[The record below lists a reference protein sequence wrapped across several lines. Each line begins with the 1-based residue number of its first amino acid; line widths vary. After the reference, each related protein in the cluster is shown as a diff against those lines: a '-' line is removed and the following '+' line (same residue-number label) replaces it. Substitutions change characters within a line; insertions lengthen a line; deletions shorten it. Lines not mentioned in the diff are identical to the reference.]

1 MNSLER
7 YTSGFDERLEPPME
21 SMDDFS
27 RSFAA
32 EIVFNAVLKR
42 LYDTSTKMLRRD
54 IDYALWRRYYAHVMF
69 HGFVCPECP
78 GCLAMTCSR
87 GCVADLPDFDAAL
100 DANIKHVSKLHDAYL
115 KQTLEAVERE
125 GRELEK
131 SGFAD
136 DEDEDDD
143 FDEELKEM
151 TAALGTAKML

>member
-1 MNSLER
+1 MDFLDR
-7 YTSGFDERLEPPME
+7 YTSGFDDNLTSPKNAIG
-21 SMDDFS
+21 DFT

-78 GCLAMTCSR
+78 ECLAMTCSR
-87 GCVADLPDFDAAL
+87 GCVADLPDFDVAL
-100 DANIKHVSKLHDAYL
+100 EANIKHVSKLHDAYL
-115 KQTLEAVERE
+115 KQTMEAVERE

-131 SGFAD
+131 NGFAD
-136 DEDEDDD
+136 DEDEDD